1 MRTAKSDQIKVFLI
15 MISIFLVAS
24 VNTKVNANES
34 PAIDLDKSTVLIT
47 GSNRGIGLSL
57 AENYAEQGWNVIAT
71 CRNPDKAIDLISLR
85 GKYDNVNIEQLDV
98 TSQKQINALA
108 EKYKG
113 IPIDVLLNNAGILGD
128 TKDQV
133 FGALNEETFEQV
145 FAVNTFAPLKVSEAF
160 VEHVSLSE
168 QKKIVSM
175 TSGLGSMQITAN
187 QSYFYFYR
195 MSKAALNMAV
205 VATCRKPDK
214 ATDLISLKEK
224 YDNVNIEQLDVT
236 SQKQINALAEKYKG
250 IPIDVLL
257 NNAGILG
264 DIRDQV
270 FGALNEETFEQVFA
284 VNTLAPLKVSEAFVE
299 HVSLSEQKKIVSMT
313 SGLGSMQITANQS
326 YFYFYRMSKAALN
339 MAVVAMNAS
348 LRNQGIIS
356 ALIAPGQVDTKLLEE
371 SGYRGPNKIT
381 PDESAKSLIRI
392 IDSLSQE
399 TINKNG
405 NKAINVDDRVLPW

>member
-1 MRTAKSDQIKVFLI
+1 MKTAKPDQIKLFLI

-24 VNTKVNANES
+24 VNTEVNANES
-34 PAIDLDKSTVLIT
+34 PVIDLDKSTVLIT

-57 AENYAEQGWNVIAT
+57 AENYAEQGWN
-71 CRNPDKAIDLISLR
+71 
-85 GKYDNVNIEQLDV
+85 
-98 TSQKQINALA
+98 
-108 EKYKG
+108 
-113 IPIDVLLNNAGILGD
+113 
-128 TKDQV
+128 
-133 FGALNEETFEQV
+133 
-145 FAVNTFAPLKVSEAF
+145 
-160 VEHVSLSE
+160 
-168 QKKIVSM
+168 
-175 TSGLGSMQITAN
+175 
-187 QSYFYFYR
+187 
-195 MSKAALNMAV
+195 V

-348 LRNQGIIS
+348 LRKQGIIS

>member
-1 MRTAKSDQIKVFLI
+1 MKTAKPDQIKLFLI

-34 PAIDLDKSTVLIT
+34 PVIDLDKSTVLIT

-71 CRNPDKAIDLISLR
+71 CRKPDKAIDLISLK

-98 TSQKQINALA
+98 TSQKQIN
-108 EKYKG
+108 
-113 IPIDVLLNNAGILGD
+113 D
-128 TKDQV
+128 
-133 FGALNEETFEQV
+133 
-145 FAVNTFAPLKVSEAF
+145 
-160 VEHVSLSE
+160 
-168 QKKIVSM
+168 
-175 TSGLGSMQITAN
+175 
-187 QSYFYFYR
+187 
-195 MSKAALNMAV
+195 
-205 VATCRKPDK
+205 
-214 ATDLISLKEK
+214 
-224 YDNVNIEQLDVT
+224 
-236 SQKQINALAEKYKG
+236 LAEKYKG

-264 DIRDQV
+264 DIKDQV

-392 IDSLSQE
+392 IVSLSQE

>member
-1 MRTAKSDQIKVFLI
+1 MKIAKPDQIKLFLI

-24 VNTKVNANES
+24 VNTEVNANES
-34 PAIDLDKSTVLIT
+34 PVIDLDKSTVLIT

-57 AENYAEQGWNVIAT
+57 AENYAEQGWN
-71 CRNPDKAIDLISLR
+71 
-85 GKYDNVNIEQLDV
+85 
-98 TSQKQINALA
+98 
-108 EKYKG
+108 
-113 IPIDVLLNNAGILGD
+113 
-128 TKDQV
+128 
-133 FGALNEETFEQV
+133 
-145 FAVNTFAPLKVSEAF
+145 
-160 VEHVSLSE
+160 
-168 QKKIVSM
+168 
-175 TSGLGSMQITAN
+175 
-187 QSYFYFYR
+187 
-195 MSKAALNMAV
+195 V

>member
-1 MRTAKSDQIKVFLI
+1 MKTAKPDQIKLFLI

-34 PAIDLDKSTVLIT
+34 PVIDLDKSTVLIT

-57 AENYAEQGWNVIAT
+57 AENYAEQGWNVI
-71 CRNPDKAIDLISLR
+71 
-85 GKYDNVNIEQLDV
+85 
-98 TSQKQINALA
+98 
-108 EKYKG
+108 
-113 IPIDVLLNNAGILGD
+113 
-128 TKDQV
+128 
-133 FGALNEETFEQV
+133 
-145 FAVNTFAPLKVSEAF
+145 
-160 VEHVSLSE
+160 
-168 QKKIVSM
+168 
-175 TSGLGSMQITAN
+175 
-187 QSYFYFYR
+187 
-195 MSKAALNMAV
+195 
-205 VATCRKPDK
+205 ATCRKPDK

-356 ALIAPGQVDTKLLEE
+356 ALIAPGQVDTKLLAE

>member
-1 MRTAKSDQIKVFLI
+1 MKTAKPDQIKLFLI

-34 PAIDLDKSTVLIT
+34 PVIDLDKSTVLIT

-71 CRNPDKAIDLISLR
+71 CRKPDKARDLISLK

-128 TKDQV
+128 IK
-133 FGALNEETFEQV
+133 
-145 FAVNTFAPLKVSEAF
+145 
-160 VEHVSLSE
+160 
-168 QKKIVSM
+168 
-175 TSGLGSMQITAN
+175 
-187 QSYFYFYR
+187 
-195 MSKAALNMAV
+195 
-205 VATCRKPDK
+205 
-214 ATDLISLKEK
+214 
-224 YDNVNIEQLDVT
+224 
-236 SQKQINALAEKYKG
+236 
-250 IPIDVLL
+250 
-257 NNAGILG
+257 
-264 DIRDQV
+264 DQV

-299 HVSLSEQKKIVSMT
+299 HVSLSEQKKIISMT

-348 LRNQGIIS
+348 LRKQGIIS
-356 ALIAPGQVDTKLLEE
+356 ALIAPGQVDTKLLAE

>member
-1 MRTAKSDQIKVFLI
+1 MKTAKPDQIKLFLI

-24 VNTKVNANES
+24 VNTEVNANES
-34 PAIDLDKSTVLIT
+34 PVIDLDKSTVLIT

-71 CRNPDKAIDLISLR
+71 CR
-85 GKYDNVNIEQLDV
+85 
-98 TSQKQINALA
+98 
-108 EKYKG
+108 
-113 IPIDVLLNNAGILGD
+113 
-128 TKDQV
+128 
-133 FGALNEETFEQV
+133 
-145 FAVNTFAPLKVSEAF
+145 
-160 VEHVSLSE
+160 
-168 QKKIVSM
+168 
-175 TSGLGSMQITAN
+175 
-187 QSYFYFYR
+187 
-195 MSKAALNMAV
+195 
-205 VATCRKPDK
+205 KPDK
-214 ATDLISLKEK
+214 AADLISLKEK

-299 HVSLSEQKKIVSMT
+299 HVSLSEQKKIISMT

-348 LRNQGIIS
+348 LRKQGIIS
-356 ALIAPGQVDTKLLEE
+356 ALIAPGQVDTKLLAE

>member
-1 MRTAKSDQIKVFLI
+1 MKTAKPDQIKLFLI

-24 VNTKVNANES
+24 VNTEVNANES
-34 PAIDLDKSTVLIT
+34 PVIDLDKSTVLIT

-57 AENYAEQGWNVIAT
+57 AENYAEQGWN
-71 CRNPDKAIDLISLR
+71 
-85 GKYDNVNIEQLDV
+85 
-98 TSQKQINALA
+98 
-108 EKYKG
+108 
-113 IPIDVLLNNAGILGD
+113 
-128 TKDQV
+128 
-133 FGALNEETFEQV
+133 
-145 FAVNTFAPLKVSEAF
+145 
-160 VEHVSLSE
+160 
-168 QKKIVSM
+168 
-175 TSGLGSMQITAN
+175 
-187 QSYFYFYR
+187 
-195 MSKAALNMAV
+195 V

-264 DIRDQV
+264 DIKDQV

>member
-1 MRTAKSDQIKVFLI
+1 MKTMKPDQIKLFLI

-24 VNTKVNANES
+24 VNTEVNAYES
-34 PAIDLDKSTVLIT
+34 PVIDLDKSTVLIT

-57 AENYAEQGWNVIAT
+57 AENYAEQGWNVI
-71 CRNPDKAIDLISLR
+71 
-85 GKYDNVNIEQLDV
+85 
-98 TSQKQINALA
+98 
-108 EKYKG
+108 
-113 IPIDVLLNNAGILGD
+113 
-128 TKDQV
+128 
-133 FGALNEETFEQV
+133 
-145 FAVNTFAPLKVSEAF
+145 
-160 VEHVSLSE
+160 
-168 QKKIVSM
+168 
-175 TSGLGSMQITAN
+175 
-187 QSYFYFYR
+187 
-195 MSKAALNMAV
+195 
-205 VATCRKPDK
+205 ATCRKPDK

-250 IPIDVLL
+250 VPIDVLL

>member
-1 MRTAKSDQIKVFLI
+1 MKTAKPDQIKLFLI

-34 PAIDLDKSTVLIT
+34 PVIDLDKSTVLIT

-57 AENYAEQGWNVIAT
+57 AENYAEQGWNVI
-71 CRNPDKAIDLISLR
+71 
-85 GKYDNVNIEQLDV
+85 
-98 TSQKQINALA
+98 
-108 EKYKG
+108 
-113 IPIDVLLNNAGILGD
+113 
-128 TKDQV
+128 
-133 FGALNEETFEQV
+133 
-145 FAVNTFAPLKVSEAF
+145 
-160 VEHVSLSE
+160 
-168 QKKIVSM
+168 
-175 TSGLGSMQITAN
+175 
-187 QSYFYFYR
+187 
-195 MSKAALNMAV
+195 
-205 VATCRKPDK
+205 ATCRKPDK

>member
-1 MRTAKSDQIKVFLI
+1 MKTAKPDQIKLFLI

-24 VNTKVNANES
+24 VNTEVNANES
-34 PAIDLDKSTVLIT
+34 PVIDLDKSTVLIT

-57 AENYAEQGWNVIAT
+57 AENYAEQGWN
-71 CRNPDKAIDLISLR
+71 
-85 GKYDNVNIEQLDV
+85 
-98 TSQKQINALA
+98 
-108 EKYKG
+108 
-113 IPIDVLLNNAGILGD
+113 
-128 TKDQV
+128 
-133 FGALNEETFEQV
+133 
-145 FAVNTFAPLKVSEAF
+145 
-160 VEHVSLSE
+160 
-168 QKKIVSM
+168 
-175 TSGLGSMQITAN
+175 
-187 QSYFYFYR
+187 
-195 MSKAALNMAV
+195 V

-356 ALIAPGQVDTKLLEE
+356 ALIAPGQVDTKLLAE

>member
-1 MRTAKSDQIKVFLI
+1 MKTAKPDQIKLFLI

-24 VNTKVNANES
+24 VNTEVNANES
-34 PAIDLDKSTVLIT
+34 PVIDLDKSTVLIT

-57 AENYAEQGWNVIAT
+57 AENYAEQGWN
-71 CRNPDKAIDLISLR
+71 
-85 GKYDNVNIEQLDV
+85 
-98 TSQKQINALA
+98 
-108 EKYKG
+108 
-113 IPIDVLLNNAGILGD
+113 
-128 TKDQV
+128 
-133 FGALNEETFEQV
+133 
-145 FAVNTFAPLKVSEAF
+145 
-160 VEHVSLSE
+160 
-168 QKKIVSM
+168 
-175 TSGLGSMQITAN
+175 
-187 QSYFYFYR
+187 
-195 MSKAALNMAV
+195 V

-299 HVSLSEQKKIVSMT
+299 HVSLSEKKKIVSMT

>member
-1 MRTAKSDQIKVFLI
+1 

-24 VNTKVNANES
+24 VNTEVNANES
-34 PAIDLDKSTVLIT
+34 PVIDLDKSTVLIT

-71 CRNPDKAIDLISLR
+71 CR
-85 GKYDNVNIEQLDV
+85 
-98 TSQKQINALA
+98 
-108 EKYKG
+108 
-113 IPIDVLLNNAGILGD
+113 
-128 TKDQV
+128 
-133 FGALNEETFEQV
+133 
-145 FAVNTFAPLKVSEAF
+145 
-160 VEHVSLSE
+160 
-168 QKKIVSM
+168 
-175 TSGLGSMQITAN
+175 
-187 QSYFYFYR
+187 
-195 MSKAALNMAV
+195 
-205 VATCRKPDK
+205 KPDK
-214 ATDLISLKEK
+214 AADLISLKEK

>member
-1 MRTAKSDQIKVFLI
+1 MKTAKPDQIKLFLI

-34 PAIDLDKSTVLIT
+34 PVIDLDKSTVLIT

-57 AENYAEQGWNVIAT
+57 AENYAEQGWNVI
-71 CRNPDKAIDLISLR
+71 
-85 GKYDNVNIEQLDV
+85 
-98 TSQKQINALA
+98 
-108 EKYKG
+108 
-113 IPIDVLLNNAGILGD
+113 
-128 TKDQV
+128 
-133 FGALNEETFEQV
+133 
-145 FAVNTFAPLKVSEAF
+145 
-160 VEHVSLSE
+160 
-168 QKKIVSM
+168 
-175 TSGLGSMQITAN
+175 
-187 QSYFYFYR
+187 
-195 MSKAALNMAV
+195 
-205 VATCRKPDK
+205 ATCRKPDK

-299 HVSLSEQKKIVSMT
+299 HVSLSEQKKIISMT

-348 LRNQGIIS
+348 LRKQGIIS
-356 ALIAPGQVDTKLLEE
+356 ALIAPGQVDTKLLAE

>member
-1 MRTAKSDQIKVFLI
+1 MKTAKPDQIKLFLI

-34 PAIDLDKSTVLIT
+34 PVIDLDKSTVLIT

-57 AENYAEQGWNVIAT
+57 AENYAEQGWN
-71 CRNPDKAIDLISLR
+71 
-85 GKYDNVNIEQLDV
+85 
-98 TSQKQINALA
+98 
-108 EKYKG
+108 
-113 IPIDVLLNNAGILGD
+113 
-128 TKDQV
+128 
-133 FGALNEETFEQV
+133 
-145 FAVNTFAPLKVSEAF
+145 
-160 VEHVSLSE
+160 
-168 QKKIVSM
+168 
-175 TSGLGSMQITAN
+175 
-187 QSYFYFYR
+187 
-195 MSKAALNMAV
+195 V

>member
-1 MRTAKSDQIKVFLI
+1 MKTAKPDQIKLFLI

-24 VNTKVNANES
+24 VNTVVNANES
-34 PAIDLDKSTVLIT
+34 PVIDLDKSTVLIT

-71 CRNPDKAIDLISLR
+71 CR
-85 GKYDNVNIEQLDV
+85 
-98 TSQKQINALA
+98 
-108 EKYKG
+108 
-113 IPIDVLLNNAGILGD
+113 
-128 TKDQV
+128 
-133 FGALNEETFEQV
+133 
-145 FAVNTFAPLKVSEAF
+145 
-160 VEHVSLSE
+160 
-168 QKKIVSM
+168 
-175 TSGLGSMQITAN
+175 
-187 QSYFYFYR
+187 
-195 MSKAALNMAV
+195 
-205 VATCRKPDK
+205 KPDK
-214 ATDLISLKEK
+214 AADLISLKEK

>member
-1 MRTAKSDQIKVFLI
+1 MKTAKPDQIKLFLI

-34 PAIDLDKSTVLIT
+34 PVIDLDKSTVLIT

-71 CRNPDKAIDLISLR
+71 CR
-85 GKYDNVNIEQLDV
+85 
-98 TSQKQINALA
+98 
-108 EKYKG
+108 
-113 IPIDVLLNNAGILGD
+113 
-128 TKDQV
+128 
-133 FGALNEETFEQV
+133 
-145 FAVNTFAPLKVSEAF
+145 
-160 VEHVSLSE
+160 
-168 QKKIVSM
+168 
-175 TSGLGSMQITAN
+175 
-187 QSYFYFYR
+187 
-195 MSKAALNMAV
+195 
-205 VATCRKPDK
+205 KPDK
-214 ATDLISLKEK
+214 ATDLISLKGE

-356 ALIAPGQVDTKLLEE
+356 ALIAPGQVDTKLLAE

>member
-1 MRTAKSDQIKVFLI
+1 MKTAKPDQIKLFLI

-34 PAIDLDKSTVLIT
+34 PVIDLDKSTVLIT

-57 AENYAEQGWNVIAT
+57 AENYAEQGWN
-71 CRNPDKAIDLISLR
+71 
-85 GKYDNVNIEQLDV
+85 
-98 TSQKQINALA
+98 
-108 EKYKG
+108 
-113 IPIDVLLNNAGILGD
+113 
-128 TKDQV
+128 
-133 FGALNEETFEQV
+133 
-145 FAVNTFAPLKVSEAF
+145 
-160 VEHVSLSE
+160 
-168 QKKIVSM
+168 
-175 TSGLGSMQITAN
+175 
-187 QSYFYFYR
+187 
-195 MSKAALNMAV
+195 V

-348 LRNQGIIS
+348 LRKQGIIS

>member
-1 MRTAKSDQIKVFLI
+1 MKTAKPDQIKLFLI

-24 VNTKVNANES
+24 VNTEVNANES
-34 PAIDLDKSTVLIT
+34 PVIDLDKSTVLIT

-57 AENYAEQGWNVIAT
+57 AENYAEQGWN
-71 CRNPDKAIDLISLR
+71 
-85 GKYDNVNIEQLDV
+85 
-98 TSQKQINALA
+98 
-108 EKYKG
+108 
-113 IPIDVLLNNAGILGD
+113 
-128 TKDQV
+128 
-133 FGALNEETFEQV
+133 
-145 FAVNTFAPLKVSEAF
+145 
-160 VEHVSLSE
+160 
-168 QKKIVSM
+168 
-175 TSGLGSMQITAN
+175 
-187 QSYFYFYR
+187 
-195 MSKAALNMAV
+195 V

-348 LRNQGIIS
+348 LRKQGIIS
-356 ALIAPGQVDTKLLEE
+356 ALIAPGQVDTKLLAE

>member
-1 MRTAKSDQIKVFLI
+1 MKTAKPDQIKLFLI

-34 PAIDLDKSTVLIT
+34 PVIDLDKSTVLIT

-71 CRNPDKAIDLISLR
+71 CR
-85 GKYDNVNIEQLDV
+85 
-98 TSQKQINALA
+98 
-108 EKYKG
+108 
-113 IPIDVLLNNAGILGD
+113 
-128 TKDQV
+128 
-133 FGALNEETFEQV
+133 
-145 FAVNTFAPLKVSEAF
+145 
-160 VEHVSLSE
+160 
-168 QKKIVSM
+168 
-175 TSGLGSMQITAN
+175 
-187 QSYFYFYR
+187 
-195 MSKAALNMAV
+195 
-205 VATCRKPDK
+205 KPNK

-264 DIRDQV
+264 DIKDQV

-299 HVSLSEQKKIVSMT
+299 HVSLSEQKKIISMT

-348 LRNQGIIS
+348 LRKQGIIS
-356 ALIAPGQVDTKLLEE
+356 ALIAPGQVDTKLLAE

>member
-1 MRTAKSDQIKVFLI
+1 MKTAKPDQIKLFLI

-34 PAIDLDKSTVLIT
+34 PVIDLDKSTVLIT

-71 CRNPDKAIDLISLR
+71 CR
-85 GKYDNVNIEQLDV
+85 
-98 TSQKQINALA
+98 
-108 EKYKG
+108 
-113 IPIDVLLNNAGILGD
+113 
-128 TKDQV
+128 
-133 FGALNEETFEQV
+133 
-145 FAVNTFAPLKVSEAF
+145 
-160 VEHVSLSE
+160 
-168 QKKIVSM
+168 
-175 TSGLGSMQITAN
+175 
-187 QSYFYFYR
+187 
-195 MSKAALNMAV
+195 
-205 VATCRKPDK
+205 KPDK
-214 ATDLISLKEK
+214 ATDLISLKGE

-299 HVSLSEQKKIVSMT
+299 HVSLSEQKKIISMT

-356 ALIAPGQVDTKLLEE
+356 ALIAPGQVDTKLLAE

>member
-1 MRTAKSDQIKVFLI
+1 MKTAKPDQIKLFLI

-34 PAIDLDKSTVLIT
+34 PVIDLDKSTVLIT

-71 CRNPDKAIDLISLR
+71 CRKPDKATDLISLK

-128 TKDQV
+128 IK
-133 FGALNEETFEQV
+133 
-145 FAVNTFAPLKVSEAF
+145 
-160 VEHVSLSE
+160 
-168 QKKIVSM
+168 
-175 TSGLGSMQITAN
+175 
-187 QSYFYFYR
+187 
-195 MSKAALNMAV
+195 
-205 VATCRKPDK
+205 
-214 ATDLISLKEK
+214 
-224 YDNVNIEQLDVT
+224 
-236 SQKQINALAEKYKG
+236 
-250 IPIDVLL
+250 
-257 NNAGILG
+257 
-264 DIRDQV
+264 DQV

-299 HVSLSEQKKIVSMT
+299 HVSLSEQKKIISMT

-348 LRNQGIIS
+348 LRKQGIIS
-356 ALIAPGQVDTKLLEE
+356 ALIAPGQVDTKLLAE

>member
-1 MRTAKSDQIKVFLI
+1 MKTAKPDQIKLFLI

-34 PAIDLDKSTVLIT
+34 PVIDLDKSTVLIT

-71 CRNPDKAIDLISLR
+71 CR
-85 GKYDNVNIEQLDV
+85 
-98 TSQKQINALA
+98 
-108 EKYKG
+108 
-113 IPIDVLLNNAGILGD
+113 
-128 TKDQV
+128 
-133 FGALNEETFEQV
+133 
-145 FAVNTFAPLKVSEAF
+145 
-160 VEHVSLSE
+160 
-168 QKKIVSM
+168 
-175 TSGLGSMQITAN
+175 
-187 QSYFYFYR
+187 
-195 MSKAALNMAV
+195 
-205 VATCRKPDK
+205 KPDK
-214 ATDLISLKEK
+214 AADLISLKEK

-236 SQKQINALAEKYKG
+236 SQKHINALAEKYKG

-299 HVSLSEQKKIVSMT
+299 HVSLSEQKKIISMT

-348 LRNQGIIS
+348 LRKQGIIS

>member
-1 MRTAKSDQIKVFLI
+1 MKTAKPDQIKLFLI

-34 PAIDLDKSTVLIT
+34 PVIDLDKSTVLIT

-57 AENYAEQGWNVIAT
+57 AENYAEQGWN
-71 CRNPDKAIDLISLR
+71 
-85 GKYDNVNIEQLDV
+85 
-98 TSQKQINALA
+98 
-108 EKYKG
+108 
-113 IPIDVLLNNAGILGD
+113 
-128 TKDQV
+128 
-133 FGALNEETFEQV
+133 
-145 FAVNTFAPLKVSEAF
+145 
-160 VEHVSLSE
+160 
-168 QKKIVSM
+168 
-175 TSGLGSMQITAN
+175 
-187 QSYFYFYR
+187 
-195 MSKAALNMAV
+195 V

-264 DIRDQV
+264 DIKDQV

>member
-1 MRTAKSDQIKVFLI
+1 MKTAKPDQIKLFLI

-24 VNTKVNANES
+24 VNTEVNANES
-34 PAIDLDKSTVLIT
+34 PVIDLDKSTVLIT

-57 AENYAEQGWNVIAT
+57 AENYAEQGWN
-71 CRNPDKAIDLISLR
+71 
-85 GKYDNVNIEQLDV
+85 
-98 TSQKQINALA
+98 
-108 EKYKG
+108 
-113 IPIDVLLNNAGILGD
+113 
-128 TKDQV
+128 
-133 FGALNEETFEQV
+133 
-145 FAVNTFAPLKVSEAF
+145 
-160 VEHVSLSE
+160 
-168 QKKIVSM
+168 
-175 TSGLGSMQITAN
+175 
-187 QSYFYFYR
+187 
-195 MSKAALNMAV
+195 V

-299 HVSLSEQKKIVSMT
+299 HVSLSEQKKIISMT

-348 LRNQGIIS
+348 LRKQGIIS
-356 ALIAPGQVDTKLLEE
+356 ALIAPGQVDTKLLAE

>member
-1 MRTAKSDQIKVFLI
+1 MKTAKPDQIKLFLI

-24 VNTKVNANES
+24 VNTEVNANES
-34 PAIDLDKSTVLIT
+34 PVIDLDKSTVLIT

-71 CRNPDKAIDLISLR
+71 CR
-85 GKYDNVNIEQLDV
+85 
-98 TSQKQINALA
+98 
-108 EKYKG
+108 
-113 IPIDVLLNNAGILGD
+113 
-128 TKDQV
+128 
-133 FGALNEETFEQV
+133 
-145 FAVNTFAPLKVSEAF
+145 
-160 VEHVSLSE
+160 
-168 QKKIVSM
+168 
-175 TSGLGSMQITAN
+175 
-187 QSYFYFYR
+187 
-195 MSKAALNMAV
+195 
-205 VATCRKPDK
+205 KPDK
-214 ATDLISLKEK
+214 AADLISLKEK

-299 HVSLSEQKKIVSMT
+299 HVSVSEQKKIVSMT

>member
-1 MRTAKSDQIKVFLI
+1 MKTAKPDQIKLFLI

-24 VNTKVNANES
+24 VNTEVNANES
-34 PAIDLDKSTVLIT
+34 PVIDLDKSTVLIT

-71 CRNPDKAIDLISLR
+71 CR
-85 GKYDNVNIEQLDV
+85 
-98 TSQKQINALA
+98 
-108 EKYKG
+108 
-113 IPIDVLLNNAGILGD
+113 
-128 TKDQV
+128 
-133 FGALNEETFEQV
+133 
-145 FAVNTFAPLKVSEAF
+145 
-160 VEHVSLSE
+160 
-168 QKKIVSM
+168 
-175 TSGLGSMQITAN
+175 
-187 QSYFYFYR
+187 
-195 MSKAALNMAV
+195 
-205 VATCRKPDK
+205 KPDK
-214 ATDLISLKEK
+214 AADLISLKEK

-348 LRNQGIIS
+348 LKNQGIIS

>member
-1 MRTAKSDQIKVFLI
+1 MKTAKPDQIKLFLI

-34 PAIDLDKSTVLIT
+34 PVIDLDKSTVLIT

-71 CRNPDKAIDLISLR
+71 CRKPDKATDLISLK

-98 TSQKQINALA
+98 TSQKQIN
-108 EKYKG
+108 
-113 IPIDVLLNNAGILGD
+113 
-128 TKDQV
+128 
-133 FGALNEETFEQV
+133 
-145 FAVNTFAPLKVSEAF
+145 S
-160 VEHVSLSE
+160 
-168 QKKIVSM
+168 
-175 TSGLGSMQITAN
+175 
-187 QSYFYFYR
+187 
-195 MSKAALNMAV
+195 
-205 VATCRKPDK
+205 
-214 ATDLISLKEK
+214 
-224 YDNVNIEQLDVT
+224 
-236 SQKQINALAEKYKG
+236 LAEKYKG

-264 DIRDQV
+264 DIKDQV

>member
-1 MRTAKSDQIKVFLI
+1 MKTAKPDQIKLFLI

-24 VNTKVNANES
+24 VNTEVNAYES
-34 PAIDLDKSTVLIT
+34 PVIDLDKSTVLIT

-57 AENYAEQGWNVIAT
+57 AENYAEQGWNVI
-71 CRNPDKAIDLISLR
+71 
-85 GKYDNVNIEQLDV
+85 
-98 TSQKQINALA
+98 
-108 EKYKG
+108 
-113 IPIDVLLNNAGILGD
+113 
-128 TKDQV
+128 
-133 FGALNEETFEQV
+133 
-145 FAVNTFAPLKVSEAF
+145 
-160 VEHVSLSE
+160 
-168 QKKIVSM
+168 
-175 TSGLGSMQITAN
+175 
-187 QSYFYFYR
+187 
-195 MSKAALNMAV
+195 
-205 VATCRKPDK
+205 ATCRKPDK

-250 IPIDVLL
+250 VPIDVLL

>member
-1 MRTAKSDQIKVFLI
+1 MKTAKPDQIKLFLI

-24 VNTKVNANES
+24 VNTEVNANES
-34 PAIDLDKSTVLIT
+34 PVIDLDKSTVLIT

-71 CRNPDKAIDLISLR
+71 CR
-85 GKYDNVNIEQLDV
+85 
-98 TSQKQINALA
+98 
-108 EKYKG
+108 
-113 IPIDVLLNNAGILGD
+113 
-128 TKDQV
+128 
-133 FGALNEETFEQV
+133 
-145 FAVNTFAPLKVSEAF
+145 
-160 VEHVSLSE
+160 
-168 QKKIVSM
+168 
-175 TSGLGSMQITAN
+175 
-187 QSYFYFYR
+187 
-195 MSKAALNMAV
+195 
-205 VATCRKPDK
+205 KPDK
-214 ATDLISLKEK
+214 ATDLISLKGK

>member
-1 MRTAKSDQIKVFLI
+1 MKTAKPDQIKLFLI

-24 VNTKVNANES
+24 VNTEVNANES
-34 PAIDLDKSTVLIT
+34 PVIDLDKSTVLIT

-71 CRNPDKAIDLISLR
+71 CR
-85 GKYDNVNIEQLDV
+85 
-98 TSQKQINALA
+98 
-108 EKYKG
+108 
-113 IPIDVLLNNAGILGD
+113 
-128 TKDQV
+128 
-133 FGALNEETFEQV
+133 
-145 FAVNTFAPLKVSEAF
+145 
-160 VEHVSLSE
+160 
-168 QKKIVSM
+168 
-175 TSGLGSMQITAN
+175 
-187 QSYFYFYR
+187 
-195 MSKAALNMAV
+195 
-205 VATCRKPDK
+205 KPDK
-214 ATDLISLKEK
+214 AADLISLKEK